1 MHGKR
6 WLLALV
12 GILLLGSLAGAA
24 VWQLADE
31 APSGAATTTATAG
44 DTAPA
49 SRAIFPKVL
58 NR

>member
-1 MHGKR
+1 MHGKQ
-6 WLLALV
+6 WLMVVV

-24 VWQLADE
+24 MWQLAD
-31 APSGAATTTATAG
+31 APADVATAG

-49 SRAIFPKVL
+49 SRGIFPKVL